1 MVDSLIFAL
10 LYSPHSEDKV
20 YAIFEIDQFLL
31 LLLLDLKVVHEF
43 VSAHS
48 GLYQIEQLVH
58 YFFLYVEGLQDVLF
72 LGHLEIFE
80 WHLCG
85 MV

>member
-10 LYSPHSEDKV
+10 FNSPHSEDKV
-20 YAIFEIDQFLL
+20 YAVFEIDQLL
-31 LLLLDLKVVHEF
+31 LLLLFDLQVVHEF

-48 GLYQIEQLVH
+48 GLYQIKQLVH

-72 LGHLEIFE
+72 LGHLEILE
-80 WHLCG
+80 WDLCG
-85 MV
+85 MI